1 MWAGPETRRSQDTD
15 VGFVRGAGELR
26 YQAILEDGRSL
37 LDGPSAG
44 GGGLPRNASPGSDVR
59 APLPP
64 PSISLARS
72 EMAALARGQAMAAIF
87 APPQAEEVEE
97 QAEAEA
103 SR

>member
-1 MWAGPETRRSQDTD
+1 MRRSQDTD

-59 APLPP
+59 GPLSPLPFVSP
-64 PSISLARS
+64 PRS
-72 EMAALARGQAMAAIF
+72 EMAARRGQAMAAIF

-103 SR
+103 SQ